1 VPEGH
6 LALEPDA
13 AVEAAERVGYPVAMK
28 IVSPDIIHK
37 SDAGGV
43 KLHLSDA
50 EQVMDAFD
58 LLTLR
63 FQRHS
68 PEGRLEGIY
77 VEKMC
82 PRGLEV
88 VIGFRRDP
96 QFGPILLFG
105 LGGIFVEAL
114 KDEAGYLA
122 PITADEAMQM
132 LKGTCSFE
140 LLAGARGQP
149 GADVAALA
157 RGLQRISQLA
167 TDFTEIAELE
177 INPFIIT
184 AKESEPIV
192 VDARMVLAETQK

>member
-1 VPEGH
+1 
-6 LALEPDA
+6 
-13 AVEAAERVGYPVAMK
+13 MK

-50 EQVMDAFD
+50 EQVLDAYD

-63 FQRHS
+63 FARYA
-68 PEGRLEGIY
+68 PEARLEGIY

-88 VIGFRRDP
+88 VIGMRRDP

-105 LGGIFVEAL
+105 LGGIFIEAL

-122 PITADEAMQM
+122 PITAEEAMQM
-132 LKGTCSFE
+132 LMGTRSYE

-149 GADVAALA
+149 GADTSAIA
-157 RGLQRISQLA
+157 RGLQRVSQLA
-167 TDFTEIAELE
+167 TDFSEIAELE
-177 INPFIIT
+177 INPFTIM
-184 AKESEPIV
+184 AGGGEPIV
-192 VDARMVLAETQK
+192 VDARMVLSGADR